1 MPRGRKKEPP
11 LPHAQEV
18 TPVGAATIPE
28 RPPAELL
35 PPDEC
40 AQLVWDAVVP
50 LLKNKAEI
58 ATFRVRPGVTLR
70 VDRDGDPV
78 LEVFLRDRVKAVGT
92 KRVSQVVKNGTMEIY
107 ARGLLEDLQ
116 DRHPFGGNT
125 VAYNRVDVLREI
137 LYELEDL
144 LPGGNP
150 EVLEFDERSP
160 AWYSKKIELIRE
172 RIKEKLRAIEE

>member
-1 MPRGRKKEPP
+1 M
-11 LPHAQEV
+11 QEV
-18 TPVGAATIPE
+18 TPVGATTIPA

-35 PPDEC
+35 PPEEC
-40 AQLVWDAVVP
+40 AQLVWDAVIP

-92 KRVSQVVKNGTMEIY
+92 KRVSQVMKNGTMEIY

-116 DRHPFGGNT
+116 DRHPFGGGST
-125 VAYNRVDVLREI
+125 SYSRVDVLREI
-137 LYELEDL
+137 LYEIEDL
-144 LPGGNP
+144 LPEGNP
-150 EVLEFDERSP
+150 EVLEFEERSP
-160 AWYSKKIELIRE
+160 AWYCRKIELIQK
-172 RIKEKLRAIEE
+172 RIREKLREST